1 MVGQIR
7 ERESEIPLI
16 ASEGKS
22 KGDGYC
28 VSQLPTKKFASNTA
42 GGKMIASFPRVQTGV
57 TVRDIERLLLEKA
70 KTFDTIDYVYVV
82 DKDNVLH
89 GVVSIKE
96 THSVP
101 EKDVGVEEIMR
112 KDLVVAHPST
122 PQERIVYLA
131 LSHNIKAIPIV
142 DKKRHLLGIVPYDT
156 ILQIFNEEV
165 RQDVFKFGGIF
176 HKVGEEFTTVESSA
190 PTMIK
195 GRLPWL
201 MVGVLGGT
209 ITASII
215 SNFEHI
221 LSALLAL
228 ASFAPVLTYL
238 SDAAGTQSETL
249 AVRTI
254 ALDPKT
260 SVRSYFVR
268 ELKVAAS
275 LALACGLLI
284 AFVAMIGWRS
294 PLLGLI
300 VGLSMFLSTQAAV
313 FISTSLPFLFKKIN
327 LDPAIASG
335 PFATMISDIATIAIY
350 FVVASKF
357 LIYLSP

>member
-1 MVGQIR
+1 MI
-7 ERESEIPLI
+7 
-16 ASEGKS
+16 
-22 KGDGYC
+22 
-28 VSQLPTKKFASNTA
+28 TA
-42 GGKMIASFPRVQTGV
+42 FPRVQMGV
-57 TVRDIERLLLEKA
+57 TVRDIERLLSEKA
-70 KTFDTIDYVYVV
+70 ESFDTIDYVYVV
-82 DKDNVLH
+82 DRDNVLR

-96 THSVP
+96 IHSIP
-101 EKDVGVEEIMR
+101 EKDVSVEQLMKR
-112 KDLVVAHPST
+112 DVVVAHPST
-122 PQERIVYLA
+122 LQERVVYLA
-131 LSHNIKAIPIV
+131 LSHNIKAIPVV
-142 DKKRHLLGIVPYDT
+142 DKRRRLFGIVPYDT
-156 ILQIFNEEV
+156 ILRIFNEEV
-165 RQDVFKFGGIF
+165 RQDIFKFGGIF

-195 GRLPWL
+195 SRLPWL
-201 MVGVLGGT
+201 IVGVLGGT

-249 AVRTI
+249 AVRSI
-254 ALDPKT
+254 ALDPKL
-260 SVRSYFVR
+260 SKKSYFMR
-268 ELKVAAS
+268 EVKVAAF

-284 AFVAMIGWRS
+284 AAVALVGWHN

-300 VGLSMFLSTQAAV
+300 VGLSMFLSTQAAI
-313 FISTSLPFLFKKIN
+313 FISTSLPFLFKKVN

-350 FVVASKF
+350 FVVASQF
-357 LIYLSP
+357 LIYFGL